1 MQSIVEA
8 REELESAEAAL
19 GKLRKVALDGGAG
32 GGGGGGTGGGGLALG
47 DSSSPVS
54 AFSASNQ
61 LGSSTKVK
69 GSFIKH
75 RFTSSSSSAT
85 PAQAR
90 EALAAQLK
98 IVADQKRAFELACF
112 DFSIAV
118 QNMREKEVK

>member
-19 GKLRKVALDGGAG
+19 GKLRKVALDGGA
-32 GGGGGGTGGGGLALG
+32 GGGGGTGGGGLALG